1 MPTSA
6 NQYFDT
12 VLNWDGVGTSGSD
25 YTDVTL
31 EAQSSGG
38 TSFSLFNSS
47 AYYTYLGDASRF
59 DMAIFDID
67 GAGSLGTLTWE
78 YYNGSAW
85 TEFTPL
91 SATYYTDPDDN
102 PDTAYAFTKDGAEQF
117 PVGRL
122 TDWATVAIN
131 GSTKYWIRA
140 TAASVSSAPSVRSIR
155 KRALAAYC
163 STQDVF
169 NLLQLKNVTTT
180 DGSGTDFT
188 TSTTP
193 TKATVEQYIEAA
205 QSQIEYTSRKAWR
218 PSYIHEEYHTFNL
231 NGFKLDR
238 PRGFKIFDLKIW
250 NGANWDSKTQG
261 RKNDYFFVPD
271 TNMIQFSRYFL
282 LPARFTS
289 YNAPVWR
296 WGGGEFTMPV
306 KISYLHGSDIAT
318 DVREGGIVFDMAR
331 KLAAIEVL
339 RDSDFGN
346 LAVSGM
352 DRVSM
357 GEKISGWT
365 QEVEDKLDSLRS
377 FEVF

>member
-12 VLNWDGVGTSGSD
+12 VLNWDGVGTTSGD

-31 EAQSSGG
+31 EAQSSAG
-38 TSFSLFNSS
+38 TAFTLFNTS
-47 AYYTYLGDASRF
+47 AYYTYLGDANRF
-59 DMAIFDID
+59 DMAIFDV
-67 GAGSLGTLTWE
+67 ASNGSLGALTWE

-85 TEFTPL
+85 TAFTPL
-91 SATYYTDPDDN
+91 SGTYYTDPDDN
-102 PDTAYAFTKDGAEQF
+102 PDIAYDFSRDGAEQF

-122 TDWATVAIN
+122 SDWATVAIN
-131 GSTKYWIRA
+131 STTKYWIRV
-140 TAASVSSAPSVRSIR
+140 TTASVDSAPTIRSIR

-169 NLLQLKNVTTT
+169 NLLQLKNVSTT

-188 TSTTP
+188 ASTTP

-238 PRGFKIFDLKIW
+238 AQGFKIFDLKIW
-250 NGANWDSKTQG
+250 NGASWDSKTQG

-318 DVREGGIVFDMAR
+318 DPREGGIVFDMAR

-357 GEKISGWT
+357 SEKISGWT
-365 QEVEDKLDSLRS
+365 QEVEDRLDSLRS

>member
-12 VLNWDGVGTSGSD
+12 VFAFDGSSTYSNITLEMQSPAGTSATILAD
-25 YTDVTL
+25 TNDVL
-31 EAQSSGG
+31 
-38 TSFSLFNSS
+38 
-47 AYYTYLGDASRF
+47 YLGDANRF
-59 DMAIFDID
+59 DMAIFDVD
-67 GAGSLGTLTWE
+67 TAGSLGALIWE
-78 YYNGSAW
+78 YYNGSTWA
-85 TEFTPL
+85 TFTPL

-102 PDTAYAFTKDGAEQF
+102 PDTMYNFSKDGAEQF
-117 PVGRL
+117 PAGRMS
-122 TDWATVAIN
+122 DWATVAVN
-131 GSTKYWIRA
+131 SATKYWVRC
-140 TAASVSSAPSVRSIR
+140 TSTTSVSSAPSLRSIR
-155 KRALAAYC
+155 KRPLAAYC

-238 PRGFKIFDLKIW
+238 PHGFKIFDLKIW
-250 NGANWDSKTQG
+250 NGASWDSKTQG

-306 KISYLHGSDIAT
+306 KISYLHGNDIAT
-318 DVREGGIVFDMAR
+318 DAREGGIVFDMAR

-357 GEKISGWT
+357 SEKISGWT

>member
-12 VLNWDGVGTSGSD
+12 VFAFDGSSTYSNITLEMQSPAGTSATILAD
-25 YTDVTL
+25 TNDVL
-31 EAQSSGG
+31 
-38 TSFSLFNSS
+38 
-47 AYYTYLGDASRF
+47 YLGDANRF
-59 DMAIFDID
+59 DMAIFDVD
-67 GAGSLGTLTWE
+67 TAGSLGALIWE
-78 YYNGSAW
+78 YYNGSTWAV
-85 TEFTPL
+85 FTPL

-102 PDTAYAFTKDGAEQF
+102 PDTMYNFSKDGAEQF
-117 PVGRL
+117 PAGRMS
-122 TDWATVAIN
+122 DWATVAVN
-131 GSTKYWIRA
+131 SATKYWVRC
-140 TAASVSSAPSVRSIR
+140 TSTTSVSSAPSLRSIR
-155 KRALAAYC
+155 KRPLAAYC

-238 PRGFKIFDLKIW
+238 PHGFKIFDLKIW
-250 NGANWDSKTQG
+250 NGASWDSKTQG

-306 KISYLHGSDIAT
+306 KISYLHGNDIAT
-318 DVREGGIVFDMAR
+318 DAREGGIVFDMAR

-357 GEKISGWT
+357 SEKISGWT

>member
-6 NQYFDT
+6 TNYFDT
-12 VLNWDGVGTSGSD
+12 VFAFDGSSTYSNITLEMQSPAGTSATILAD
-25 YTDVTL
+25 TNDVL
-31 EAQSSGG
+31 
-38 TSFSLFNSS
+38 
-47 AYYTYLGDASRF
+47 YLGDANRF
-59 DMAIFDID
+59 DMAIFDVD
-67 GAGSLGTLTWE
+67 TAGSLGALIWE
-78 YYNGSAW
+78 YYNGSTWAV
-85 TEFTPL
+85 FTPL

-102 PDTAYAFTKDGAEQF
+102 PDTMYNFSKDGAEQF
-117 PVGRL
+117 PAGRMS
-122 TDWATVAIN
+122 DWATVAVN
-131 GSTKYWIRA
+131 SATKYWVRC
-140 TAASVSSAPSVRSIR
+140 TSTTSVSSAPSLRSIR
-155 KRALAAYC
+155 KRPLAAYC

-238 PRGFKIFDLKIW
+238 PHGFKIFDLKIW
-250 NGANWDSKTQG
+250 NGASWDSKTQG

-306 KISYLHGSDIAT
+306 KISYLHGNDIAT
-318 DVREGGIVFDMAR
+318 DAREGGIVFDMAR

-357 GEKISGWT
+357 SEKISGWT

>member
-6 NQYFDT
+6 TDQYFDT
-12 VLNWDGVGTSGSD
+12 VFNWDGSST

-31 EAQSSGG
+31 EAQSPAG
-38 TSFSLFNSS
+38 TSFTLLNTS
-47 AYYTYLGDASRF
+47 AYYIYIGDADRF
-59 DMAIFDID
+59 DMAIFDVD
-67 GAGSLGTLTWE
+67 TAGSLGALTWQ

-85 TEFTPL
+85 TTFTPL
-91 SATYYTDPDDN
+91 SSSYYTDPDDS
-102 PDTAYAFTKDGAEQF
+102 PDTAYDFSRDGAELF

-122 TDWATVAIN
+122 SDWATVAIN
-131 GSTKYWIRA
+131 SATKYWIRC
-140 TAASVSSAPSVRSIR
+140 TAASVSSAPSIR
-155 KRALAAYC
+155 GIKKRALAAYC

-188 TSTTP
+188 ASTVP

-218 PSYIHEEYHTFNL
+218 PNFIHEEYHQFNL
-231 NGFKLDR
+231 NGFHLDR
-238 PRGFKIFDLKIW
+238 PNGFKIFDLKVW
-250 NGANWDSKTQG
+250 NGASWDSKTQG
-261 RKNDYFFVPD
+261 RTNDYFFVPD

-306 KISYLHGSDIAT
+306 KVSYIHGKDIAT
-318 DVREGGIVFDMAR
+318 DMREGGIVFDMAR

-346 LAVSGM
+346 VAVSGM
-352 DRVSM
+352 DRM
-357 GEKISGWT
+357 QIPDKINSWT
-365 QEVEDKLDSLRS
+365 QEIDERLDSLRS
-377 FEVF
+377 FETF

>member
-12 VLNWDGVGTSGSD
+12 VFAFDGSSTYSNITLEMQSPAGTSATILAD
-25 YTDVTL
+25 TNDVL
-31 EAQSSGG
+31 
-38 TSFSLFNSS
+38 
-47 AYYTYLGDASRF
+47 YLGDANRF
-59 DMAIFDID
+59 DMAIFDVD
-67 GAGSLGTLTWE
+67 TAGSLGALIWE
-78 YYNGSAW
+78 YYNGSTWA
-85 TEFTPL
+85 TFTPL
-91 SATYYTDPDDN
+91 SATYYTDPDDS
-102 PDTAYAFTKDGAEQF
+102 PDTAYDFSKDGAETF

-122 TDWATVAIN
+122 SDWATVAVN
-131 GSTKYWIRA
+131 SATKYWIRC
-140 TAASVSSAPSVRSIR
+140 TSTTSVSSAPSLRSIR
-155 KRALAAYC
+155 KRPLAAYC

-238 PRGFKIFDLKIW
+238 PHGFKIFDLKIW
-250 NGANWDSKTQG
+250 NGASWDSKTQG

-306 KISYLHGSDIAT
+306 KISYLHGNDIAT
-318 DVREGGIVFDMAR
+318 DAREGGIVFDMAR

-357 GEKISGWT
+357 SEKISGWT

>member
-12 VLNWDGVGTSGSD
+12 VFAFDGSSTYSNITLEMQSPAGTSATILAD
-25 YTDVTL
+25 TNDVL
-31 EAQSSGG
+31 
-38 TSFSLFNSS
+38 
-47 AYYTYLGDASRF
+47 YLGDANRF
-59 DMAIFDID
+59 DMAIFDVD
-67 GAGSLGTLTWE
+67 TAGSLGALIWE
-78 YYNGSAW
+78 YYNGSTWA
-85 TEFTPL
+85 TFTPL
-91 SATYYTDPDDN
+91 SATYYTDPDDS
-102 PDTAYAFTKDGAEQF
+102 PDTAYDFSKDGAEQF
-117 PVGRL
+117 PAGRMS
-122 TDWATVAIN
+122 DWATVAVN
-131 GSTKYWIRA
+131 SATKYWVRC
-140 TAASVSSAPSVRSIR
+140 TSTTSVSSAPSLRSIR
-155 KRALAAYC
+155 KRPLAAYC

-238 PRGFKIFDLKIW
+238 PHGFKIFDLKIW
-250 NGANWDSKTQG
+250 NGASWDSKTQG

-306 KISYLHGSDIAT
+306 KISYLHGNDIAT
-318 DVREGGIVFDMAR
+318 DAREGGIVFDMAR

-357 GEKISGWT
+357 SEKISGWT

>member
-12 VLNWDGVGTSGSD
+12 VFAFDGSSTYSNITLEMQSPAGTSATILAD
-25 YTDVTL
+25 TNDVL
-31 EAQSSGG
+31 
-38 TSFSLFNSS
+38 
-47 AYYTYLGDASRF
+47 YLGDANRF
-59 DMAIFDID
+59 DMAIFDVD
-67 GAGSLGTLTWE
+67 TAGSLGALIWE
-78 YYNGSAW
+78 YYNGSTWA
-85 TEFTPL
+85 TFTPL
-91 SATYYTDPDDN
+91 SATYYTDPDDS
-102 PDTAYAFTKDGAEQF
+102 PDTAYDFSKDGAEQF
-117 PVGRL
+117 PAGRMS
-122 TDWATVAIN
+122 DWATTAVN
-131 GSTKYWIRA
+131 SVTKYWVRC
-140 TAASVSSAPSVRSIR
+140 TSTTSVSSAPSLRSIR
-155 KRALAAYC
+155 KRPLAAYC

-238 PRGFKIFDLKIW
+238 PHGFKIFDLKIW
-250 NGANWDSKTQG
+250 NGASWDSKTQG

-306 KISYLHGSDIAT
+306 KISYLHGNDIAT
-318 DVREGGIVFDMAR
+318 DAREGGIVFDMAR

-357 GEKISGWT
+357 SEKISGWT